1 MQISEHLTLEELT
14 RSQTAIRK
22 GINNKA
28 PMHVIENLKLLA
40 EKVFEPTRKHFGKP
54 IRISSGYRS
63 VALNREIGGGS
74 KNSQHIQ
81 GQAIDIQ
88 GTNGLTNLE
97 IFNYIKDNL
106 IFDQLIN
113 EYPNSKGEPSW
124 VHVSYSRL
132 RNRKMVLTIGK
143 M

>member
-1 MQISEHLTLEELT
+1 MKISEHLTLEELT

-22 GINNKA
+22 RINNKA

-40 EKVFEPTRKHFGKP
+40 EKIFEPTRKHFGKP
-54 IRISSGYRS
+54 IRISSGSRS

>member
-1 MQISEHLTLEELT
+1 MKISEHLTLEELT

-63 VALNREIGGGS
+63 VALNREIGGS
-74 KNSQHIQ
+74 RNSQHIQ

>member
-63 VALNREIGGGS
+63 VALNREIGGS
-74 KNSQHIQ
+74 RNSQHIQ

>member
-22 GINNKA
+22 RINNKA

-40 EKVFEPTRKHFGKP
+40 EKIFEPTRKHFGKP

-63 VALNREIGGGS
+63 VALNREIGGS

>member
-1 MQISEHLTLEELT
+1 MKISKHLTLEELT
-14 RSQTAIRK
+14 RSQTATRK
-22 GINNKA
+22 RINNKA

-63 VALNREIGGGS
+63 VALNKEIGGS

-88 GTNGLTNLE
+88 GTNGITNLE